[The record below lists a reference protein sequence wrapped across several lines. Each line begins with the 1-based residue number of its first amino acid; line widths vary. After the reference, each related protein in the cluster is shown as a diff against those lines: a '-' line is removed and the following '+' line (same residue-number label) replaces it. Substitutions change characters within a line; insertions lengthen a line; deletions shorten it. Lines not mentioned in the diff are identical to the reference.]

1 MIGSSEF
8 RYGEG
13 RCFRESR
20 LARPLWGNGSLWCFF
35 FRFEQC
41 GIQIVLIEI
50 GMLYIAVILIENP
63 ASSQSDIVVNPAI
76 NEYAYATIW

>member
-1 MIGSSEF
+1 MFPGITTSEATL
-8 RYGEG
+8 GE
-13 RCFRESR
+13 
-20 LARPLWGNGSLWCFF
+20 WISLVFF